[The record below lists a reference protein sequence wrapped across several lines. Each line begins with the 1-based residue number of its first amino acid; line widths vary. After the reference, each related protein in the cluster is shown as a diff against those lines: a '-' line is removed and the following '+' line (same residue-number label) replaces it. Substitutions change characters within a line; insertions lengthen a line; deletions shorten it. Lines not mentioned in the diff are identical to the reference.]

1 MPNVIYTYNVISTYM
16 LRRVRVLVNIS
27 TIISTHYSYPS
38 QVENN
43 LGLDTYPASA
53 CSIIQWH

>member
-27 TIISTHYSYPS
+27 TIISSHYSYPS
-38 QVENN
+38 FPSGE
-43 LGLDTYPASA
+43 
-53 CSIIQWH
+53 